1 MLKMF
6 QFWPPEGEMSL
17 PLAPLLYIDF
27 REHKNETIADEKMKE
42 LKKRIDAN
50 LATAV

>member
-1 MLKMF
+1 MF

-27 REHKNETIADEKMKE
+27 RDYRDEKHSAQFKE
-42 LKKRIDAN
+42 LRKRIDAE
-50 LATAV
+50 LASY